1 MPALPCVFVS
11 HGGGPWPWM
20 QGPMREAHRS
30 LERALRVLPEEIA
43 ARPTAILAVSA
54 HWEASAFTVGTAQ
67 RHALL
72 YDYHG
77 FPPETYALSYAPQG
91 AAALAEGVSDR
102 LAAAGLPVAKD
113 STRGLDH
120 GVFVPIAVSWPGAD
134 IPVVPL
140 SLLAGLDPERHLH
153 AGEALKPLREEGVL
167 VLASGSSYHNLRDRG
182 REGPAP
188 SAAFDAWLQQVLVA
202 VDPAGRRAALIE
214 WERAPAAR
222 IAHPREEHLLPLMVA
237 VGAAGRDVGRCV
249 FREPQSF
256 GYATVSNFL
265 FGG

>member
-1 MPALPCVFVS
+1 MPTVPCAFVS

-20 QGPMREAHRS
+20 QGPMRDWHGS
-30 LERALRVLPEEIA
+30 LEDALRALPTEIGT
-43 ARPTAILAVSA
+43 RPTAILAVSA
-54 HWEASAFTVGTAQ
+54 HWEASAFTVGTAE
-67 RHALL
+67 RHTLL

-77 FPPETYALSYAPQG
+77 FPPETYALPFAPPG
-91 AAALAEGVSDR
+91 VAALAENVADC
-102 LAAAGLPVAKD
+102 LATAGLPVTRD

-120 GVFVPIAVSWPGAD
+120 GVFVPIAVSWPEAD

-140 SLLAGLDPERHLH
+140 SLHAGLEPALHLR
-153 AGEALKPLREEGVL
+153 AGEALAPLREEGVL

-182 REGPAP
+182 REGPSP
-188 SAAFDAWLQQVLVA
+188 SALFDAWLQQVLVDA
-202 VDPAGRRAALIE
+202 DPAERQAALLA
-214 WERAPAAR
+214 WQRAPAAR

-237 VGAAGRDVGRCV
+237 VGAAGTDVGRCV
-249 FREPQSF
+249 FREPRSF